1 MQADNTVWPLY
12 QKIYN
17 QLSSDIASGVYLPG
31 SRVPSEKE
39 LSTQYGVSRI
49 TSKRALEK
57 LVEEGLIE
65 RVPGKGSFVRDA
77 TSGEKSSSVS
87 SLGKDSL
94 IGVILAD
101 FADSFGTR
109 LLYWIESRCRE
120 LGYSIIL
127 RRSQDD
133 NALEEQSI
141 QELLRLGVKG
151 IIIMPVHGEFYS
163 ETILRLVL
171 DKFPLVFVDRQ
182 LEGLEAS
189 FVGTDCVAAAQQ
201 GVDYLFELGHRSISF
216 ISPKSA
222 HTSTIEARLDGFVRG
237 HAEHGIAIDRDIL
250 ITDLEM
256 IVSLDYFKT
265 KHEKDILRVQELLS
279 SHGEISAV
287 FAEEF
292 NVALVVHEAARRIGL
307 QVPQDLSILCVD
319 YPYFALGPILYTHIR
334 QYEDRMGSIAAEM
347 IVKKINENGPVEKV
361 LLPFEL
367 IYGLSTVK
375 IS

>member
-1 MQADNTVWPLY
+1 MDQTLWPLY

-17 QLSSDIASGVYLPG
+17 QLVNDIKSGKYLPG
-31 SRVPSEKE
+31 ARLPSEKE
-39 LSTQYGVSRI
+39 LSDQYGVSRI
-49 TSKRALEK
+49 TSKKALEK
-57 LVEEGLIE
+57 LEDAGLIE
-65 RVPGKGSFVRDA
+65 RVAGKGSFVRNVELSDK
-77 TSGEKSSSVS
+77 KSSSS
-87 SLGKDSL
+87 SLSTDSL

-120 LGYSIIL
+120 LGYSIVL

-133 NALEEQSI
+133 KSLEEQSI

-163 ETILRLVL
+163 ETILRLIL

-189 FVGTDCVAAAQQ
+189 FVGTDCVAAAQR

-216 ISPKSA
+216 ISPKST
-222 HTSTIEARLDGFVRG
+222 HTSTIEARLDGFVRS

-250 ITDLEM
+250 MTDLEM
-256 IVSLDYFKT
+256 IVSLDYVKI
-265 KHEKDILRVQELLS
+265 KHEKDILRVQEFLS
-279 SHGEISAV
+279 SHKEISAV
-287 FAEEF
+287 VADEF

-307 QVPQDLSILCVD
+307 DVPGDLSILCFD
-319 YPYFALGPILYTHIR
+319 YPYFSPGPILYTHIR

-347 IVKKINENGPVEKV
+347 IVKKINENGPVEKI
-361 LLPFEL
+361 LLPFDL
-367 IYGLSTVK
+367 VYGLSTAS
-375 IS
+375 IT

>member
-1 MQADNTVWPLY
+1 LY
-12 QKIYN
+12 KKIYN
-17 QLSSDIASGVYLPG
+17 QLSTDIMSGVYLPG
-31 SRVPSEKE
+31 TKVPSEKE
-39 LSTQYGVSRI
+39 LSNQYGVSRI

-65 RVPGKGSFVRDA
+65 RIPGKGSFVREA
-77 TSGEKSSSVS
+77 PSSGKNPSAS

-94 IGVILAD
+94 IGVVLAD

-120 LGYSIIL
+120 LGYSIVL

-133 NALEEQSI
+133 KTLEEQSI
-141 QELLRLGVKG
+141 QELLRLGVLG
-151 IIIMPVHGEFYS
+151 IIIMPVHGEYYS

-189 FVGTDCVAAAQQ
+189 FVGTDCVAAALR

-216 ISPKSA
+216 VSPKSA
-222 HTSTIEARLDGFVRG
+222 HTSTIEARLDGFVRC
-237 HAEHGIAIDRDIL
+237 HAEHGIAIDRDLL

-256 IVSLDYFKT
+256 IVSLDYLKT
-265 KHEKDILRVQELLS
+265 KQEENILRVQELLS
-279 SHGEISAV
+279 SHKEISAV

-292 NVALVVHEAARRIGL
+292 SVALVVHESARRIGL
-307 QVPQDLSILCVD
+307 DVPRDLSILCVD
-319 YPYFALGPILYTHIR
+319 YPYFALAPIFYTHIR
-334 QYEDRMGSIAAEM
+334 QFEDKMGSIAAEM
-347 IVKKINENGPVEKV
+347 MVKKINENGPVEKV

-367 IYGLSTVK
+367 VYGLST
-375 IS
+375 ISIT